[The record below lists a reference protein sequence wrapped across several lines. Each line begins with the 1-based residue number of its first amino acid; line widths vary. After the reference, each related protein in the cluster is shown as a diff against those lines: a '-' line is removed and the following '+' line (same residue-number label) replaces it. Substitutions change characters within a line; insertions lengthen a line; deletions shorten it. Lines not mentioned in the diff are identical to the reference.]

1 MQSCIP
7 IEELM
12 LCCVF
17 FHICNLIFVIRIII
31 ILFYLAY
38 THLPKFKTSVILM
51 AIQLLKFRAEVVG
64 Y

>member
-17 FHICNLIFVIRIII
+17 FFHNKNNNYTF
-31 ILFYLAY
+31 FYLAL
-38 THLPKFKTSVILM
+38 THLPKFKRGHGQTSVI
-51 AIQLLKFRAEVVG
+51 
-64 Y
+64 